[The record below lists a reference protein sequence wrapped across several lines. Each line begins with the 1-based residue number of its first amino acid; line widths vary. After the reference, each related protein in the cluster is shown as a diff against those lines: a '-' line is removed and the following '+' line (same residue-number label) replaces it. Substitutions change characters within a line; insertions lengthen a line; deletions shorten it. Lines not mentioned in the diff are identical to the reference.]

1 MTDTVFGYHSV
12 ESLIRSEPRRV
23 SALHVQA
30 GRQDKRMHALCELC
44 RNQGVS
50 VLPCAKAELD
60 ALVTGRHQG
69 VVAVLDSRVGGEAG
83 GMISEADLTEHLSH
97 VAAPLIL
104 ILDGVTDPH
113 NLGACLR
120 SADAADVTAVVFP
133 KDKSADVT
141 DVARKV
147 ASGAAET
154 VPWVRVTNL
163 ARTIESLKQAGVW
176 VIGTDGDAEETL
188 YEQDMNGPCA
198 LVLGSEGAGMR
209 RLTRDLCDFVVK
221 LPMAGSV
228 SSLNVSVAAGICL
241 FEAVRQ
247 RGLHKG

>member
-1 MTDTVFGYHSV
+1 MSDTAYGYHAV
-12 ESLIRSEPRRV
+12 ESLIRREPRRV
-23 SALHVQA
+23 AALHVQA
-30 GRQDKRMHALCELC
+30 ERQDKRMQALCELS

-50 VLPCAKAELD
+50 VLSCSKSELD
-60 ALVTGRHQG
+60 ALVNGRHQG
-69 VVAVLDSRVGGEAG
+69 VVAVLDPAAEAEAG
-83 GMISEADLTEHLSH
+83 GLMSEADLSEHLSK
-97 VAAPLIL
+97 VTVPLIL

-120 SADAADVTAVVFP
+120 SADAAGVTAVIFP
-133 KDKSADVT
+133 KDKSADVN

-176 VIGTDGDAEETL
+176 VIGTDGDAEESL
-188 YEQDMNGPCA
+188 YEQDLSGPCA
-198 LVLGSEGAGMR
+198 MVLGSEGAGMR

-228 SSLNVSVAAGICL
+228 SSLNVSVAAGVCL

-247 RGLHKG
+247 RGL

>member
-1 MTDTVFGYHSV
+1 MADTAFGYHAV
-12 ESLIRSEPRRV
+12 ESLIRKEPRRV
-23 SALHVQA
+23 AALHVQA
-30 GRQDKRMHALCELC
+30 DRQDKRMQALCDLS

-50 VLPCAKAELD
+50 VLPCAKSELD
-60 ALVTGRHQG
+60 AMVIGRHQG
-69 VVAVLDSRVGGEAG
+69 VVAVLDPAVVAEAES
-83 GMISEADLTEHLSH
+83 MMSEADLTEHLSQ
-97 VAAPLIL
+97 VTLPLIL

-120 SADAADVTAVVFP
+120 SADAAGANAVVFP
-133 KDKSADVT
+133 KDKSADVN

-163 ARTIESLKQAGVW
+163 ARTIESLKQVGVW
-176 VIGTDGDAEETL
+176 VIGTDGDAERTL
-188 YEQDMNGPCA
+188 YEQDLSGPCA

-228 SSLNVSVAAGICL
+228 SSLNVSVAAGVCL

-247 RGLHKG
+247 RDLKKG

>member
-1 MTDTVFGYHSV
+1 MSDAAYGYHAV
-12 ESLIRSEPRRV
+12 ESLIRREPRRV
-23 SALHVQA
+23 AALHVQA
-30 GRQDKRMHALCELC
+30 DRQDKRMQALCELS

-50 VLPCAKAELD
+50 VLSCSKSELD
-60 ALVTGRHQG
+60 ALVSGRHQG
-69 VVAVLDSRVGGEAG
+69 VVAVLDPAAGAEAG
-83 GMISEADLTEHLSH
+83 GLMSEADLSELLSQET
-97 VAAPLIL
+97 VPLIL

-120 SADAADVTAVVFP
+120 SADAAGVTAVVFP
-133 KDKSADVT
+133 KDKSADVN

-163 ARTIESLKQAGVW
+163 ARTIESIKQAGVW
-176 VIGTDGDAEETL
+176 VIGTDGDAEVTL
-188 YEQDMNGPCA
+188 YEQDLSGPCA
-198 LVLGSEGAGMR
+198 MVLGSEGAGMR

-228 SSLNVSVAAGICL
+228 SSLNVSVAAGVCL

-247 RGLHKG
+247 RGL

>member
-1 MTDTVFGYHSV
+1 MTDTVFGYHAV
-12 ESLIRSEPRRV
+12 ESLIRSTPRRIA
-23 SALHVQA
+23 ALHVQTD
-30 GRQDKRMHALCELC
+30 RKDKRMQAICELC

-50 VLPCAKAELD
+50 VLPCAKSELD
-60 ALVTGRHQG
+60 AMMTGRHQG
-69 VVAVLDSRVGGEAG
+69 VIAVLDTTVGAETG
-83 GMISEADLTEHLSH
+83 GMISEAELAEHLSQ
-97 VAAPLIL
+97 VAVPLIL

-120 SADAADVTAVVFP
+120 SADAAGVTAVVFP
-133 KDKSADVT
+133 KDKSADVN

-163 ARTIESLKQAGVW
+163 ARTIESLKQDGVW
-176 VIGTDGDAEETL
+176 LIGTDGDAEGTL
-188 YEQDMNGPCA
+188 YEQDLTGPCA

-209 RLTRDLCDFVVK
+209 RLTRELCDFIVK

-228 SSLNVSVAAGICL
+228 SSLNVSVAAGVCL

-247 RGLHKG
+247 RGLQNG

>member
-1 MTDTVFGYHSV
+1 MTDAVFGYHAV
-12 ESLIRSEPRRV
+12 ESLIRREPRRV
-23 SALHVQA
+23 AALHVQA
-30 GRQDKRMHALCELC
+30 DRQDKRMQALCELSQ
-44 RNQGVS
+44 NQGVP
-50 VLPCAKAELD
+50 VLPCVKSALD

-69 VVAVLDSRVGGEAG
+69 VVAVLDVKAGAEAG
-83 GMISEADLTEHLSH
+83 GMMSEAALAEQLLQ

-120 SADAADVTAVVFP
+120 SADAAGVTAVIFP
-133 KDKSADVT
+133 KDKSADVN

-176 VIGTDGDAEETL
+176 VIGTDGDAEGTL
-188 YEQDMNGPCA
+188 YERDLSGPCA

-209 RLTRDLCDFVVK
+209 RLTRDLCDFIVK

-228 SSLNVSVAAGICL
+228 SSLNVSVAAGVCL

-247 RGLHKG
+247 RHGK